1 MGNGPATRKSA
12 MLVGRTR
19 HTFPEVAQSMWS
31 TLHRTRRRLLRV
43 DSERPLVLGGAPAD
57 QTIGL
62 DPAAEAANEIVIVI
76 AIGRPE
82 FDRLGVALRTVLGGR
97 TARLDTPDLLEA
109 ALTEAIDGLGATGR
123 TRVTRRP
130 AGLYT
135 PEGWEVGLTAAE
147 PVVEI
152 AIRRAIRE
160 GVFAA

>member
-1 MGNGPATRKSA
+1 
-12 MLVGRTR
+12 
-19 HTFPEVAQSMWS
+19 MWS

-43 DSERPLVLGGAPAD
+43 DAERPLVPGAAPDDAD
-57 QTIGL
+57 DL
-62 DPAAEAANEIVIVI
+62 DPAAAAANEIVI

-82 FDRLGVALRTVLGGR
+82 FDRLGVALQSVVGGR

-109 ALTEAIDGLGATGR
+109 ALTEAIAGLGATGR
-123 TRVTRRP
+123 TRVARRP

-135 PEGWEVGLTAAE
+135 PEGWEVGLTATD
-147 PVVEI
+147 PVVET

>member
-1 MGNGPATRKSA
+1 
-12 MLVGRTR
+12 
-19 HTFPEVAQSMWS
+19 MWS
-31 TLHRTRRRLLRV
+31 TLHRTRRRLLGV
-43 DSERPLVLGGAPAD
+43 DAERPIALGAVPGDDAAAHGA
-57 QTIGL
+57 G
-62 DPAAEAANEIVIVI
+62 AEARNELVI

-82 FDRLGVALRTVLGGR
+82 FDRLGIALQNVLGGK

-109 ALTEAIDGLGATGR
+109 ALTEAIAGLGATGQ
-123 TRVTRRP
+123 TRVARRP

-135 PEGWEVGLTAAE
+135 PEGWEVGLTATD

>member
-1 MGNGPATRKSA
+1 
-12 MLVGRTR
+12 
-19 HTFPEVAQSMWS
+19 MWS

-43 DSERPLVLGGAPAD
+43 DAERPLVLGAAPEDDAD
-57 QTIGL
+57 GL
-62 DPAAEAANEIVIVI
+62 DPAAEAATEIVI

-82 FDRLGVALRTVLGGR
+82 FDRLGVALQTVVGGR

-109 ALTEAIDGLGATGR
+109 ALTEAIAGLGATGQ
-123 TRVTRRP
+123 TRVARRP

-135 PEGWEVGLTAAE
+135 PEGWEVGLIGTD
-147 PVVEI
+147 PVVET

>member
-1 MGNGPATRKSA
+1 
-12 MLVGRTR
+12 
-19 HTFPEVAQSMWS
+19 MWS
-31 TLHRTRRRLLRV
+31 TLGRTRRRLLRV
-43 DSERPLVLGGAPAD
+43 DSERPLAPGTTPAEE
-57 QTIGL
+57 IGL
-62 DPAAEAANEIVIVI
+62 DPAADAANEIVI

-82 FDRLGVALRTVLGGR
+82 FDRLGVALQAVLGGG

-109 ALTEAIDGLGATGR
+109 ALTEAIAGLGATGR

-147 PVVEI
+147 PVIET

-160 GVFAA
+160 GIFAA